1 MSFYL
6 SEAVIEATFCPCY
19 ADQAHLELEGKWN
32 FHNNTNKSL
41 SPFFN
46 DPFLWR
52 YKCTKCRK
60 IICPNFKTFLTQMV
74 TISGPLKWKSLTCL
88 LFPKKTTTKVNKIES
103 FSNSVQNYLT
113 WADLPL
119 HLRIL
124 IIIGGI
130 SIRFYTVDTEGWRL
144 ESSLTEFSIP
154 SVNICWNFSKGKG
167 G

>member
-1 MSFYL
+1 MHSSSSTATQIKVHWIVILFVRSSNRSYFLSMLCWSSSFRAGREVEL
-6 SEAVIEATFCPCY
+6 SQQHQQIIVP
-19 ADQAHLELEGKWN
+19 L
-32 FHNNTNKSL
+32 
-41 SPFFN
+41 FN

-113 WADLPL
+113 WPTLA
-119 HLRIL
+119 
-124 IIIGGI
+124 
-130 SIRFYTVDTEGWRL
+130 FK
-144 ESSLTEFSIP
+144 
-154 SVNICWNFSKGKG
+154 NFDYNWGH
-167 G
+167 